1 MFKKFAMLFCGV
13 CTIVAITSCGGGDLG
28 GGVGEFT
35 TVNATAVAQTGRF
48 ESDIVT
54 GNTCSDSAST
64 GGTVETDNVDVD
76 FTSTAQFSSGAL
88 NLVISKITI
97 QYTPTGINAATTP
110 DIPDTFFNTTRT
122 VAPDSTVTIPVQ
134 VLTEAQKIALME
146 RTTLPMPLCS
156 ATVFEYYVDIIFEV
170 SEPGGNGK
178 VRSITAK
185 TNLAVADR
193 T

>member
-13 CTIVAITSCGGGDLG
+13 CTIVALTSCGGGDLG

-35 TVNATAVAQTGRF
+35 TVNATAVAKTGRF

-76 FTSTAQFSSGAL
+76 FTSTAQFASGAL

-97 QYTPTGINAATTP
+97 RYTPVNAATTP
-110 DIPDTFFNTTRT
+110 GIPDTFLNTTQT
-122 VAPDSTVTIPVQ
+122 VAPDSTVTIPVP
-134 VLTEAQKIALME
+134 VLTEAQKMALLN

-156 ATVFEYYVDIIFEV
+156 GTVFEYYVDIIFEA